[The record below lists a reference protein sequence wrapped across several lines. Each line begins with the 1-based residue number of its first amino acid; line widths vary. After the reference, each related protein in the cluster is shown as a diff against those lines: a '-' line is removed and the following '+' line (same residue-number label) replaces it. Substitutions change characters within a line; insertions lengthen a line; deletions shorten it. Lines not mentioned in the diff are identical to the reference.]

1 MTKRNIKTWPSLASR
16 LSLRPETS
24 QVAAICVREK
34 SGKKQVLLITSRG
47 TGRWIIPKGWPMKG
61 KTDAEAALQEA
72 WEEAGVKSGKVSK
85 KPLGSYRYEKLH
97 DDGHITP
104 IEATVFLVEVGKV
117 VKDYP
122 EAGQRS
128 REWVSPAEAAK
139 RVRERDL
146 KKLLLSL

>member
-1 MTKRNIKTWPSLASR
+1 MKTWPSLASR
-16 LSLRPETS
+16 LALRPAAS
-24 QVAAICVREK
+24 QVAALCVREK
-34 SGKKQVLLITSRG
+34 AGEKQVLLITSRG

-72 WEEAGVKSGKVSK
+72 WEEAGVKSGEVSK
-85 KPLGSYRYEKLH
+85 KPLGSYRYDKLH

-104 IEATVFLVEVGKV
+104 IDTTVFLVEVRKL

-122 EAGQRS
+122 ESDERS
-128 REWVSPAEAAK
+128 REWVTPGEAAK